1 MSDKKQSFDD
11 FDIFVLRT
19 YYIFLDDNKGKIECV
34 PRIKSAIND
43 FSVYDY
49 FNNLIIHVIGQFLGN
64 SSYKQQCRGVLKT
77 NGLTPCST

>member
-1 MSDKKQSFDD
+1 MVIENVFDRKS

-43 FSVYDY
+43 FSGYVY
-49 FNNLIIHVIGQFLGN
+49 FNNFIINCH
-64 SSYKQQCRGVLKT
+64 RKT
-77 NGLTPCST
+77 LVFG